1 MSALFV
7 LSYHSGWRRGREQDV
22 QYNLQYQHKHGW
34 VRAKGTEGTYY
45 YWYSLTGN
53 RDTITMDKQTWS
65 QQTGLG
71 PWLPLCS
78 VLSLMGFIKWMLFVS
93 QFYFPINTWMKTKVS
108 GSVLEQIVKFVRIP
122 NIFGFWKFIEYRI
135 LNIFSSWKM
144 NEYEYRIVLFGPNYS
159 NSSNSLRIIRSNTG
173 RSSRFISRE
182 RESTREKSK
191 RLTTTKK
198 SL

>member
-1 MSALFV
+1 MCFGGQHVTDVVSCPWDHSHVNIITRCYLNEMLQQV
-7 LSYHSGWRRGREQDV
+7 LYLV
-22 QYNLQYQHKHGW
+22 LQTT
-34 VRAKGTEGTYY
+34 ATEPLNYY
-45 YWYSLTGN
+45 Y
-53 RDTITMDKQTWS
+53 QA
-65 QQTGLG
+65 
-71 PWLPLCS
+71 
-78 VLSLMGFIKWMLFVS
+78 LSLQCTQGPL
-93 QFYFPINTWMKTKVS
+93 
-108 GSVLEQIVKFVRIP
+108 LERTVKFDQIP